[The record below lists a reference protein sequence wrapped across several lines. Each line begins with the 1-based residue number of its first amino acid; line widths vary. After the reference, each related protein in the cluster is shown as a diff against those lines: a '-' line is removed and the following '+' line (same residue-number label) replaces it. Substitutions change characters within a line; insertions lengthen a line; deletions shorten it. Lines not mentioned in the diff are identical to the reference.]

1 MANWDFNFA
10 VNARAPFCF
19 TSNAVPHLKAAG
31 MDSAIVNVSS
41 VNGLQSFGGTASY
54 CASKAA
60 VDMLTRCASVDLA
73 PFGIRV
79 NSVN

>member
-1 MANWDFNFA
+1 M
-10 VNARAPFCF
+10 
-19 TSNAVPHLKAAG
+19 
-31 MDSAIVNVSS
+31 SS

-79 NSVN
+79 NSVIQIQIPFLNSNSNFENNNILI